1 MIDSIQFTD
10 NIWYIGV
17 ECGEIPSKRPPF
29 RGHINTANITTTD
42 LENVDHLIIG
52 FMLYEPQ
59 ICDDFTDWVKD
70 TVNYLHQSN
79 MFPNLKNIYILY
91 SSVIV
96 NVAKLP
102 DHYMIYGHQ
111 PRYYILRSDG
121 TEEKSIGLDPSSNWI
136 DTLANP
142 KAIWLIGDVTNR
154 PHKLPLLYKFVTTN
168 SLDSLDYSLT
178 SVLNE
183 SDMGFIFDKNYPQR
197 YEGLIRTFKQAH
209 DMDIDYDQLIE
220 IYNSLTK
227 TLPGDE
233 WSNLIQAGKHS
244 FDLANYAFPKEWNDA
259 CLVVMPETWFDHPHP
274 SSRHNKHFWESNTYP
289 TTEKTWKPIATKKP
303 LLGISKFDQQEKTLE
318 SLGYRTFRKYT
329 TRPDLMGNTCN
340 LSGMKVCIDV
350 AYERIM
356 SFLSNCHR
364 HQESIQAD
372 IEYNYQHHQQVIKDE
387 WELLYKSCP
396 PLKHVDKTKF
406 LRLFTVPSYNNI
418 NVDLE
423 LNSSHDLLS

>member
-1 MIDSIQFTD
+1 LIDSIQFTD

-329 TRPDLMGNTCN
+329 TRPELLDNEHDI
-340 LSGMKVCIDV
+340 KVYIDV
-350 AYERIM
+350 AHERIM
-356 SFLSNCHR
+356 SFLSQCKNYR
-364 HQESIQAD
+364 QDIQED
-372 IEYNYQHHQQVIKDE
+372 IEYNYEHHQRVLKDE

-406 LRLFTVPSYNNI
+406 LRLFTVPAESNI
-418 NVDLE
+418 NTTPISDWVL
-423 LNSSHDLLS
+423 

>member
-329 TRPDLMGNTCN
+329 TRPELLDNEHDI
-340 LSGMKVCIDV
+340 KVYIDV
-350 AYERIM
+350 AHERIM
-356 SFLSNCHR
+356 SFLSQCKNYR
-364 HQESIQAD
+364 QDIQED
-372 IEYNYQHHQQVIKDE
+372 IEYNYEHHQRVLKDE

-406 LRLFTVPSYNNI
+406 LRLFTVPAESNI
-418 NVDLE
+418 NTTPISDWVL
-423 LNSSHDLLS
+423 

>member
-1 MIDSIQFTD
+1 MDSRLTSKLIDSIQFTD

-29 RGHINTANITTTD
+29 RGHIDTDHITTTD
-42 LENVDHLIIG
+42 LEKVDHLIMG

-91 SSVIV
+91 SSVTV

-121 TEEKSIGLDPSSNWI
+121 TEEKSIGLDPTRNWI

-142 KAIWLIGDVTNR
+142 KAIWLVGDVSNR
-154 PHKLPLLYKFVTTN
+154 VHKLPLLYKFVTTN

-178 SVLNE
+178 SVLNDSAMGDPLDKTDPLRTE
-183 SDMGFIFDKNYPQR
+183 SI
-197 YEGLIRTFKQAH
+197 IRTFKQVH
-209 DMDIDYDQLIE
+209 DMDIDYDQLLE
-220 IYNSLTK
+220 IYNSLVK

-259 CLVVMPETWFDHPHP
+259 TLAIMPETWFDHPDKNT
-274 SSRHNKHFWESNTYP
+274 RHFWESNTYP

-329 TRPDLMGNTCN
+329 TRPELLDNEHD
-340 LSGMKVCIDV
+340 MKVYIDV
-350 AYERIM
+350 AHERIM
-356 SFLSNCHR
+356 SFLSQC
-364 HQESIQAD
+364 ESYKEGIQAD
-372 IEYNYQHHQQVIKDE
+372 IEYNYQHHQRVLKDE

-396 PLKHVDKTKF
+396 PLKHVNKIKF
-406 LRLFTVPSYNNI
+406 LRLFTVPRESNI
-418 NVDLE
+418 NTFPISDWVL
-423 LNSSHDLLS
+423 

>member
-91 SSVIV
+91 SSVTV

-220 IYNSLTK
+220 IYNSLVK

-274 SSRHNKHFWESNTYP
+274 SSRHNRHFWESNTYP

-329 TRPDLMGNTCN
+329 TRPELLDNEHDI
-340 LSGMKVCIDV
+340 KVYIDV
-350 AYERIM
+350 AHERIM
-356 SFLSNCHR
+356 SFLSQCKNYR
-364 HQESIQAD
+364 QDIQED
-372 IEYNYQHHQQVIKDE
+372 IEYNYEHHQRVLKDE

-406 LRLFTVPSYNNI
+406 LRLFTVPAESNI
-418 NVDLE
+418 NTTPISDWVL
-423 LNSSHDLLS
+423 